1 VTLSG
6 DSTAVERF
14 AAGDLDAFEALF
26 REHQHEVYRWIV
38 RIVRDRAAAD
48 DLTVETF
55 WRVYRTRARFDPRRP
70 FLPWARR
77 IATRAAID
85 HLKSARRFVPADAF
99 TDPPAP
105 DTVAQ
110 AEARAQLSIAFHAL
124 PAPLRAAATLALVE
138 ELPYSEIADA
148 LDISLSAVKM
158 RVSRDTRLLRAGLE
172 KKGLRP

>member
-1 VTLSG
+1 MTSS
-6 DSTAVERF
+6 DSSAS
-14 AAGDLDAFEALF
+14 DLDAFEALF
-26 REHQHEVYRWIV
+26 RDHQDEVYRWIV
-38 RIVRDRAAAD
+38 RIVRDRAAAE

-55 WRVYRTRARFDPRRP
+55 WRVYRTRARFDPGRP

-85 HLKSARRFVPADAF
+85 FLRSARRFVAVDDLPQ
-99 TDPPAP
+99 PLAP
-105 DTVAQ
+105 DPVAQ
-110 AEARAQLSIAFHAL
+110 RETRAELARAFHAL

-148 LDISLSAVKM
+148 LDISPSAVKM
-158 RVSRDTRLLRAGLE
+158 RVSRAIRLLRATLE